1 MHYEMQNILLH
12 FISIDYIFPIFSSN
26 HALQVALIVIT
37 MWEDLHIYYKIKTIY
52 NPQNGHIT
60 LPERNGVFCFVDP
73 FFLDCFF
80 PPKLRLFL
88 DIFIYAY
95 KI

>member
-37 MWEDLHIYYKIKTIY
+37 MWEDLHIYY
-52 NPQNGHIT
+52 NN
-60 LPERNGVFCFVDP
+60 L
-73 FFLDCFF
+73 
-80 PPKLRLFL
+80 
-88 DIFIYAY
+88 
-95 KI
+95 